1 MTVHDKK
8 PAAPD
13 GGGAPIARLRVREA
27 ALRHQAAQLQARAE
41 HLQRVAHS
49 QAQRLQ
55 RRVDAHEK
63 IVLGSLVKK
72 AGLDFP
78 LPQQS
83 KLTPHANDAQ
93 TTSIGQGLAAQ
104 STAYDRELIL
114 GALLWLASALNRPE
128 HDVVSVPE
136 RQRLR
141 QQGTEALH
149 RGQERGSGGD

>member
-8 PAAPD
+8 PAAPV
-13 GGGAPIARLRVREA
+13 GSGAPIARLRIREA

-104 STAYDRELIL
+104 STVYDRELIL

-128 HDVVSVPE
+128 NDVVSVPE

-141 QQGTEALH
+141 QQGAEALY
-149 RGQERGSGGD
+149 RGRERGSGD

>member
-8 PAAPD
+8 PAAPV
-13 GGGAPIARLRVREA
+13 GSGAPIARLRIREA

-78 LPQQS
+78 LPQHH
-83 KLTPHANDAQ
+83 KLTPHANDVQ

-128 HDVVSVPE
+128 NDVVSLPN

-141 QQGTEALH
+141 QQGHEALNGG
-149 RGQERGSGGD
+149 RKTGSCG

>member
-8 PAAPD
+8 SAAPV
-13 GGGAPIARLRVREA
+13 GSGAPIARLRIREA

-72 AGLDFP
+72 AGLDLP
-78 LPQQS
+78 LPQHP
-83 KLTPHANDAQ
+83 KLTPHANDTQ
-93 TTSIGQGLAAQ
+93 TTSIGQGLATQ

-128 HDVVSVPE
+128 NDVVSVPE

-149 RGQERGSGGD
+149 RGRERGSGD

>member
-8 PAAPD
+8 PATPV
-13 GGGAPIARLRVREA
+13 GGSAPIARLRIREA

-78 LPQQS
+78 LPQHH
-83 KLTPHANDAQ
+83 KLTPHANDVQ

-128 HDVVSVPE
+128 NDVVSLPN

-141 QQGTEALH
+141 QQGHEALNGG
-149 RGQERGSGGD
+149 RKTGSCG

>member
-8 PAAPD
+8 SAAPH
-13 GGGAPIARLRVREA
+13 GGGAPIARLRIREA

-55 RRVDAHEK
+55 RRIDAHEK

-78 LPQQS
+78 LPKQPN
-83 KLTPHANDAQ
+83 LTPNVNDAQ
-93 TTSIGQGLAAQ
+93 TTSIDQGLAAQ
-104 STAYDRELIL
+104 STLYDRELIL

-128 HDVVSVPE
+128 NDVVSVPE

>member
-8 PAAPD
+8 SAAPV
-13 GGGAPIARLRVREA
+13 GSGAPIARLRIREA
-27 ALRHQAAQLQARAE
+27 ALRHHAAQLQARAE

-49 QAQRLQ
+49 QTQRLQ

-78 LPQQS
+78 LPQHH
-83 KLTPHANDAQ
+83 KLTPHANDVQ

-128 HDVVSVPE
+128 NDVVSLPN

-141 QQGTEALH
+141 QQGHEALNGG
-149 RGQERGSGGD
+149 RKTGSCG

>member
-1 MTVHDKK
+1 MTIQDKK
-8 PAAPD
+8 PAAPV
-13 GGGAPIARLRVREA
+13 GSGAPIARLRIREA
-27 ALRHQAAQLQARAE
+27 ALRHHAAQLQARAE

-49 QAQRLQ
+49 QTQRLQ

-78 LPQQS
+78 LPQHH
-83 KLTPHANDAQ
+83 KLTPHANDVQ

-128 HDVVSVPE
+128 NDVVSLPN

-141 QQGTEALH
+141 QQGHEALNGG
-149 RGQERGSGGD
+149 RKTGSCG

>member
-1 MTVHDKK
+1 MTVQDKK
-8 PAAPD
+8 PAAPV
-13 GGGAPIARLRVREA
+13 GSGAPIARLRIREA

-41 HLQRVAHS
+41 HLQRAAHS

-78 LPQQS
+78 LPQHP
-83 KLTPHANDAQ
+83 KHTPHANDAQ

-128 HDVVSVPE
+128 NDVVSVPE
-136 RQRLR
+136 RKRLR
-141 QQGTEALH
+141 EEGCRALCNPATTT
-149 RGQERGSGGD
+149 SS

>member
-8 PAAPD
+8 PAAPV
-13 GGGAPIARLRVREA
+13 GSGAPIARLRIREA

-78 LPQQS
+78 LPQHH
-83 KLTPHANDAQ
+83 KLTPHANDVQ

-128 HDVVSVPE
+128 NAVVSVPE

-141 QQGTEALH
+141 EDGYRAL
-149 RGQERGSGGD
+149 RNQSTTDLS

>member
-8 PAAPD
+8 SAAPV
-13 GGGAPIARLRVREA
+13 GSGAPIARLRIREA

-78 LPQQS
+78 LPQHP
-83 KLTPHANDAQ
+83 KLAPHANDTQ

-114 GALLWLASALNRPE
+114 GAMLWLASALNRPE
-128 HDVVSVPE
+128 NDVVSVPE
-136 RQRLR
+136 LQRLR
-141 QQGTEALH
+141 QQGAEALH
-149 RGQERGSGGD
+149 QGRERGSGY

>member
-8 PAAPD
+8 SAAPV
-13 GGGAPIARLRVREA
+13 GSGAPIARLRIREA

-41 HLQRVAHS
+41 HLQRAAHS

-78 LPQQS
+78 LPQHH
-83 KLTPHANDAQ
+83 KLTPHANDVQ

-128 HDVVSVPE
+128 NDVVSLPN

-141 QQGTEALH
+141 QQGHEALNGG
-149 RGQERGSGGD
+149 RKTGSCG

>member
-8 PAAPD
+8 PAAPH
-13 GGGAPIARLRVREA
+13 GGGTPIARLRIREA

-78 LPQQS
+78 LPQQP
-83 KLTPHANDAQ
+83 KLTSKMNDAQ
-93 TTSIGQGLAAQ
+93 TTSIGEGLAAQ

-128 HDVVSVPE
+128 NDVVSVPE

-141 QQGTEALH
+141 EDGCRALCNPATTA
-149 RGQERGSGGD
+149 SS

>member
-1 MTVHDKK
+1 MTIHDKK
-8 PAAPD
+8 SAAPV
-13 GGGAPIARLRVREA
+13 GSGAPIARLRIREA

-49 QAQRLQ
+49 QAHRLQ

-72 AGLDFP
+72 VGLDFP
-78 LPQQS
+78 LPQHH
-83 KLTPHANDAQ
+83 KLTPHANDVQ

-128 HDVVSVPE
+128 NDVVSLPN

-141 QQGTEALH
+141 QQGHEALNGG
-149 RGQERGSGGD
+149 RKTGSCG

>member
-8 PAAPD
+8 PAAPV
-13 GGGAPIARLRVREA
+13 GSGAPIARLRIREA
-27 ALRHQAAQLQARAE
+27 ALRHHAAQLQARAE

-49 QAQRLQ
+49 QTQRLQ

-78 LPQQS
+78 LPQHH
-83 KLTPHANDAQ
+83 KLTPHANDVQ

-128 HDVVSVPE
+128 NDVVSLPN

-141 QQGTEALH
+141 QQGHEALNGG
-149 RGQERGSGGD
+149 RKTGSCG

>member
-8 PAAPD
+8 PAAPV
-13 GGGAPIARLRVREA
+13 GSGAPIARLRIREA

-78 LPQQS
+78 LPQHH
-83 KLTPHANDAQ
+83 KLTPHANDVQ

-104 STAYDRELIL
+104 
-114 GALLWLASALNRPE
+114 
-128 HDVVSVPE
+128 
-136 RQRLR
+136 
-141 QQGTEALH
+141 
-149 RGQERGSGGD
+149 

>member
-8 PAAPD
+8 PAAPV
-13 GGGAPIARLRVREA
+13 GSGAPIARLRIREA

-49 QAQRLQ
+49 QSQRLQ

-72 AGLDFP
+72 AGLAFP
-78 LPQQS
+78 LPQHH
-83 KLTPHANDAQ
+83 KLTPHANDVQ

-128 HDVVSVPE
+128 NDVVSLPN

-141 QQGTEALH
+141 QQGHEALNGG
-149 RGQERGSGGD
+149 RKTGSCG

>member
-1 MTVHDKK
+1 MTVQDKK
-8 PAAPD
+8 PAAPV
-13 GGGAPIARLRVREA
+13 GSGAPIARLRIREA

-49 QAQRLQ
+49 QAQRLK

-78 LPQQS
+78 LPRHP
-83 KLTPHANDAQ
+83 KLTPHSTDAQ
-93 TTSIGQGLAAQ
+93 TTSIGPGLAAQ

-128 HDVVSVPE
+128 NDVVSVPE
-136 RQRLR
+136 RKRLR
-141 QQGTEALH
+141 EEGCRALCNPATTT
-149 RGQERGSGGD
+149 SS

>member
-8 PAAPD
+8 PAAPH
-13 GGGAPIARLRVREA
+13 GGGTPIARLRIREA

-55 RRVDAHEK
+55 RRIDAHEK
-63 IVLGSLVKK
+63 IV
-72 AGLDFP
+72 
-78 LPQQS
+78 
-83 KLTPHANDAQ
+83 
-93 TTSIGQGLAAQ
+93 
-104 STAYDRELIL
+104 L

-128 HDVVSVPE
+128 NDVVSVPE

-141 QQGTEALH
+141 HQGHQALN
-149 RGQERGSGGD
+149 RGR

>member
-1 MTVHDKK
+1 MTIQDKK
-8 PAAPD
+8 PAAPV
-13 GGGAPIARLRVREA
+13 GSGAPIARLRIREA
-27 ALRHQAAQLQARAE
+27 ALRHHAAQLQARAE

-49 QAQRLQ
+49 QTQRLQ

-72 AGLDFP
+72 AGLDLP
-78 LPQQS
+78 LPQHP
-83 KLTPHANDAQ
+83 KLTPHANDTQ

-128 HDVVSVPE
+128 NAVVSVPE

-141 QQGTEALH
+141 EDGCRALCN
-149 RGQERGSGGD
+149 QSTTDSS

>member
-1 MTVHDKK
+1 MTIQDKK
-8 PAAPD
+8 PAAPV
-13 GGGAPIARLRVREA
+13 GSGAPIARLRIREA

-78 LPQQS
+78 LPQHH
-83 KLTPHANDAQ
+83 KLTPHANDVQ

-128 HDVVSVPE
+128 NDVVSLPN

-141 QQGTEALH
+141 QQGHEALNGG
-149 RGQERGSGGD
+149 RKTGSCG

>member
-8 PAAPD
+8 PAAPV
-13 GGGAPIARLRVREA
+13 GSGAPIARLRIREA

-78 LPQQS
+78 QPSQP
-83 KLTPHANDAQ
+83 KLTSNVNDAQ
-93 TTSIGQGLAAQ
+93 TPSSGQGLAAQ

-114 GALLWLASALNRPE
+114 GALLWLVSALNRPE
-128 HDVVSVPE
+128 KDVVSVPE

-141 QQGTEALH
+141 QQGHEALNGG
-149 RGQERGSGGD
+149 RKTGSCG

>member
-8 PAAPD
+8 PATPV
-13 GGGAPIARLRVREA
+13 GGSAPIARLRIREA

-41 HLQRVAHS
+41 HLQRVAHT

-78 LPQQS
+78 LPQHP
-83 KLTPHANDAQ
+83 KLTPHAKDAQ

-104 STAYDRELIL
+104 STAYARPHSLN
-114 GALLWLASALNRPE
+114 SAFSR
-128 HDVVSVPE
+128 SC
-136 RQRLR
+136 R
-141 QQGTEALH
+141 
-149 RGQERGSGGD
+149 